1 MCCDGSSEC
10 MCALTNSCALVVNG
24 SVNQRAVLNMGHHEI
39 NTSTIHIII
48 DNQESQRTSR
58 LQGVFQI
65 CCCVFELIRRKAKSN
80 SKIHSPKQKTFARLA
95 VEYPGY
101 GLHHGTPTPESIE
114 VSGSGI
120 HNPPLGFQSWIME
133 SRSLKPINER
143 VFDVFDVHCST
154 YLTCDRGRTMQGGF
168 EENDV

>member
-1 MCCDGSSEC
+1 

-39 NTSTIHIII
+39 NTSTTHIVI
-48 DNQESQRTSR
+48 DSQESQRTSR
-58 LQGVFQI
+58 LQGSFKYAAACSNSSEEKQKVT
-65 CCCVFELIRRKAKSN
+65 AKSIPQN
-80 SKIHSPKQKTFARLA
+80 KKTFARLA

-133 SRSLKPINER
+133 SQT
-143 VFDVFDVHCST
+143 D
-154 YLTCDRGRTMQGGF
+154 Q
-168 EENDV
+168 